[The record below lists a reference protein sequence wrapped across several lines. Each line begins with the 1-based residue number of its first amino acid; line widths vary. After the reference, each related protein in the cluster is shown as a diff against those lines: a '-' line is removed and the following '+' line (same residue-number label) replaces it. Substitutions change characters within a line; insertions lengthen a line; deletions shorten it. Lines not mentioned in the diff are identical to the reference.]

1 MMPLMES
8 TLLLIV
14 VLAGVYFLVL
24 GLMSLAVPDRASR
37 FLLGFAG
44 SQAKHYAEMLIRL
57 VVGAAF
63 VLRAPEMRFP
73 EVFHA
78 AGWVVIVTTACLLL
92 VPWRWHRRF
101 AQHSVPQALRYIRWI
116 GVASLAL
123 GGAIFWAALGNG
135 AASRMG

>member
-1 MMPLMES
+1 MMSLMES
-8 TLLLIV
+8 ILLSVV
-14 VLAGVYFLVL
+14 VLAAVYFLVL

-57 VVGAAF
+57 IVGAAF

-73 EVFHA
+73 EAFHA
-78 AGWVVIVTTACLLL
+78 AGWVVIVTTVCLLL

-101 AQHSVPQALRYIRWI
+101 AQRSVPQAVRYIRWI
-116 GVASLAL
+116 GAASLVL
-123 GGAIFWAALGNG
+123 GGVILWAALANG
-135 AASRMG
+135 AA